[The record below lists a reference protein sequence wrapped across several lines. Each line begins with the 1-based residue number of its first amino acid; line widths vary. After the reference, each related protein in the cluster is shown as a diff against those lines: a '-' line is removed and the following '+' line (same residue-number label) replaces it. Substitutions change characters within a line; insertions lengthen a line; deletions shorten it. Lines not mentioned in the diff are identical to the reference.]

1 MNNKKIEFG
10 TGGFR
15 GVIGDDFNKEN
26 IQLVAQA
33 ISNLIKEV
41 KSNKP
46 IVVGYDYRF
55 LSEFA
60 SKWMCEVFAA
70 NGIES
75 LLSNEPTPT
84 PAVMYKTRHLD
95 NDYGV
100 MITASHNPYYF
111 NGIKVFQKDGMD
123 ADVELTS
130 RIEKIIS
137 EVKDVKTLDI
147 DVAIKEGKVKENDII
162 EIDQEIAKVKGSSY
176 KLKVGEKVPLI
187 ELMNGLMIVSGN
199 DAAIAIAKHI
209 GGSVDDF
216 VKIMNKKTKELGMK
230 NTSFVNPNGLP
241 IYSLKEPSKPPKE
254 NISTPR
260 DISILAKYMFD
271 NYEKEVTSITDNT
284 NVLLQLIPDV
294 DGVKTG
300 YTGNAGYCLCF
311 SMKTHKDDKNDCD
324 NRLIGVVL
332 GTNHKNKRTQASMSL
347 LEYGKQNFKT
357 KNIAQKDE
365 LVGKKYICGIP
376 DMEVTLKAEE
386 ALYIVCNEDEEIKS
400 EVTLKEINYPIK
412 QGELLGVIKY
422 YDSNGNELGKLN
434 IVSKNNLDEIS
445 FKNKMKI
452 LLKKYGF

>member
-1 MNNKKIEFG
+1 MKKFVSKVLLLSI
-10 TGGFR
+10 
-15 GVIGDDFNKEN
+15 ILN
-26 IQLVAQA
+26 ILTTSISLAYDNIDRYSKGSILIDQLTNRTLYEKNPDKKMPLA
-33 ISNLIKEV
+33 SLSKMMTFLI
-41 KSNKP
+41 
-46 IVVGYDYRF
+46 
-55 LSEFA
+55 A
-60 SKWMCEVFAA
+60 
-70 NGIES
+70 IES
-75 LLSNEPTPT
+75 
-84 PAVMYKTRHLD
+84 
-95 NDYGV
+95 
-100 MITASHNPYYF
+100 
-111 NGIKVFQKDGMD
+111 
-123 ADVELTS
+123 
-130 RIEKIIS
+130 
-137 EVKDVKTLDI
+137 
-147 DVAIKEGKVKENDII
+147 IKEGKVKENDII

-271 NYEKEVTSITDNT
+271 NYEKEVTSITDKQVYSYPERGFCKNNT

-347 LEYGKQNFKT
+347 LEYGKQNYKT

-376 DMEVTLKAEE
+376 DMEVALKTEE
-386 ALYIVCNEDEEIKS
+386 ALYIVCNEDEDIKS